1 MRSAD
6 PAPFRSPPCRCPY
19 PNGAEPA
26 PRKRCGL
33 RVTTYDGVVGLPE
46 FQRAQPRCGGRRAHE
61 RLAAGHVLGIV
72 LRMDG
77 ASGVQEIVGP
87 FAQQAG
93 LRVPSP
99 LRTPRSLRPGRTG
112 RPS

>member
-1 MRSAD
+1 MTASSASLS
-6 PAPFRSPPCRCPY
+6 FS
-19 PNGAEPA
+19 
-26 PRKRCGL
+26 GL
-33 RVTTYDGVVGLPE
+33 NRAVEAAGLDEGPIVAV
-46 FQRAQPRCGGRRAHE
+46 FGLANAARAHE